1 MAAQG
6 VTTLARVQ
14 SDAALHQPARGGV
27 TRPGGHAP
35 PGGGQGGAMPLVVSH
50 TPIGQ
55 TRGMAG
61 ARSAPDMLDGMPGM
75 RERLQIT
82 GRMVAA
88 GFWGHGPPPTQ
99 VYKKRNPPG
108 VYRKS
113 HVFEAAVKPITE
125 FRRYFERG
133 DIPISVRHGAKCGL
147 EWKVEPEK
155 LDYMHYL
162 PIFMDGLVDKTEP
175 FSFLALQGVQDM
187 LRVGRSQV
195 LAVLPQL
202 IVPIRRCLNTRDT
215 EIVCKVLGVLQ
226 LLVQADE
233 RIGEALVPYY
243 RQLLPI
249 FNMFKQNNANLGDG
263 IDYAQRKRT
272 NMGDM
277 IHETLTLFEKHGG
290 EDAFINI
297 KYMIPTYESCV
308 V

>member
-1 MAAQG
+1 VGGSG
-6 VTTLARVQ
+6 VRALAKSNSTADV
-14 SDAALHQPARGGV
+14 
-27 TRPGGHAP
+27 
-35 PGGGQGGAMPLVVSH
+35 M
-50 TPIGQ
+50 
-55 TRGMAG
+55 
-61 ARSAPDMLDGMPGM
+61 RSMPGM
-75 RERLQIT
+75 RDRLQVT
-82 GRMVAA
+82 GRMLAQ
-88 GFWGHGPPPTQ
+88 GQWGHGPSPTHVFKNHIDKR
-99 VYKKRNPPG
+99 VYK
-108 VYRKS
+108 KS
-113 HVFEAAVKPITE
+113 HVFEAAERPVTE

-133 DIPISVRHGAKCGL
+133 DIPIVVRHGAQSGL

-162 PIFMDGLVDKTEP
+162 PIFFDGLLDKTEP
-175 FSFLALQGVQDM
+175 FSFLASQGVSDM

-202 IVPIRRCLNTRDT
+202 IVPIRRCLNAKDPV
-215 EIVCKVLGVLQ
+215 IVCRVLNVLQ
-226 LLVQADE
+226 QLVQCDE

-263 IDYAQRKRT
+263 IDYSQRKRT
-272 NMGDM
+272 NMGDL

>member
-50 TPIGQ
+50 TPLGQ
-55 TRGMAG
+55 SRSLAG

-162 PIFMDGLVDKTEP
+162 PIFFDGLVDKTEP

-202 IVPIRRCLNTRDT
+202 IVPIRRCLNTRDP
-215 EIVCKVLGVLQ
+215 EIVCKCLN
-226 LLVQADE
+226 
-233 RIGEALVPYY
+233 I

-249 FNMFKQNNANLGDG
+249 FNMFKANNANLGDG

>member
-1 MAAQG
+1 
-6 VTTLARVQ
+6 
-14 SDAALHQPARGGV
+14 
-27 TRPGGHAP
+27 
-35 PGGGQGGAMPLVVSH
+35 
-50 TPIGQ
+50 
-55 TRGMAG
+55 
-61 ARSAPDMLDGMPGM
+61 
-75 RERLQIT
+75 
-82 GRMVAA
+82 MVAA
-88 GFWGHGPPPTQ
+88 GFWGHGPPPTH
-99 VYKKRNPPG
+99 VYQKKVENG
-108 VYRKS
+108 CFRKS
-113 HVFEAAVKPITE
+113 HVFEAATKPITE

-133 DIPISVRHGAKCGL
+133 DIPISVRHGARCGL

-162 PIFMDGLVDKTEP
+162 PIFFDGLIDKTEP

-202 IVPIRRCLNTRDT
+202 IVPIRRCLNTRDP
-215 EIVCKVLGVLQ
+215 ELVCRVLGILQ

-243 RQLLPI
+243 RQLLPV

-272 NMGDM
+272 NMGDL
-277 IHETLTLFEKHGG
+277 IHETLGLFEKHGG

>member
-1 MAAQG
+1 MRSR
-6 VTTLARVQ
+6 LAV
-14 SDAALHQPARGGV
+14 
-27 TRPGGHAP
+27 
-35 PGGGQGGAMPLVVSH
+35 
-50 TPIGQ
+50 
-55 TRGMAG
+55 
-61 ARSAPDMLDGMPGM
+61 
-75 RERLQIT
+75 T
-82 GRMVAA
+82 GRMVAQ
-88 GFWGHGPPPTQ
+88 GHWGHGPVNTMCYKNRIDKR
-99 VYKKRNPPG
+99 VYK
-108 VYRKS
+108 KS
-113 HVFEAAVKPITE
+113 HVFEAANAPVTE

-133 DIPISVRHGAKCGL
+133 DIPIVVRHGAKCGL

-162 PIFMDGLVDKTEP
+162 PIFFDGLVDKTEP
-175 FSFLALQGVQDM
+175 FSFLCLQGVNDM

-202 IVPIRRCLNTRDT
+202 IVPIRRSLNTRDP
-215 EIVCKVLGVLQ
+215 EIVCRMLCVLQ
-226 LLVQADE
+226 QLVQCDE

-263 IDYAQRKRT
+263 IDYSQRKRT
-272 NMGDM
+272 NMGDL
-277 IHETLTLFEKHGG
+277 IHETLGLFEKHGG

>member
-1 MAAQG
+1 VAAG
-6 VTTLARVQ
+6 KSLA
-14 SDAALHQPARGGV
+14 
-27 TRPGGHAP
+27 T
-35 PGGGQGGAMPLVVSH
+35 
-50 TPIGQ
+50 
-55 TRGMAG
+55 
-61 ARSAPDMLDGMPGM
+61 SASSPDVMRGMPGM
-75 RERLQIT
+75 RDRLQVT
-82 GRMVAA
+82 GRMVAQ
-88 GFWGHGPPPTQ
+88 GYWGHGPVSTMVYRNKIDRR
-99 VYKKRNPPG
+99 VYK
-108 VYRKS
+108 KS
-113 HVFEAAVKPITE
+113 HVFEAAEAPVTE

-133 DIPISVRHGAKCGL
+133 DIPIVVRHGAKCGL

-162 PIFMDGLVDKTEP
+162 PIFFDGLVDKTEP
-175 FSFLALQGVQDM
+175 FSFLCLQGVNDM

-202 IVPIRRCLNTRDT
+202 IVPIRRSLNTRDP
-215 EIVCKVLGVLQ
+215 EIVCRMLCVLQ
-226 LLVQADE
+226 QLVQCDE

-263 IDYAQRKRT
+263 IDYSQRKRT
-272 NMGDM
+272 NMGDL
-277 IHETLTLFEKHGG
+277 IHETLGLFEKHGG